1 MFLGLPSACAAEVPQ
16 ACAQRLLLPS
26 QACAGRLQGTVSF
39 SRDEHFGLPGGSRVA
54 NGDEEPD
61 AVPPTLPSQR
71 RQWGTELIRPPLP
84 AVEPPASDLRMW
96 MGGLAIVATVA
107 AWIAYWVA
115 TVGTQM
121 LDNGRFDT
129 RFLVAAV
136 VYGGVVTLLT
146 FSALMYLV
154 ARQGAQYRSR
164 QHARVP
170 RVDIDAHFAD
180 SQDTITVLVP
190 SYREDSGL
198 VRGTLISAALQEFP
212 NMRIVLLI
220 DDPPVAPDAET
231 EALLTGGRALPGEVA
246 AWLSEPQK
254 RYEEALAA
262 QELLVAENPGAA
274 VTVDQLRALA
284 AQFAWASDWLTA
296 ESIAYPRAT
305 TPECFLADEVLGG
318 LARDFK
324 ETQQA
329 LELAAD
335 HEAVIPLDRVTHL
348 YRRLAWTFQAELSSF
363 ERKQYA
369 SLSHEPNK
377 AMNLNSYLG
386 LMGNDY
392 RQMSTPAGELLVVT
406 EDADEIDISI
416 PDADYLLTLDA
427 DSVLL
432 REYCLRLVYYL
443 EQPGN
448 ERVAISQ
455 TPYSAFRGAR
465 TRLERMAGAT
475 TDIQHIV
482 HQGLTYYNATFW
494 VGANAIIRKAA
505 LDDIVEVEYSGGR
518 EIRRY
523 IQDRTVIEDTESSI
537 DLISHGWNLYNYP
550 ERLSYSASP
559 PDFGSLV
566 VQRGRWANGGL
577 LVIPN
582 FNRYRRA
589 QRRAGHPLRWSETA
603 LRLNYMGSIS
613 WASFSLLL
621 LLLYPFDGA
630 LLSPLVFLAALP
642 YFLAMASDFKMLGYK
657 RTDMLRSYGFNLILL
672 PVNLAGVIKS
682 LQQAASKSKTPFA
695 RTPKV
700 NERTA
705 APAIYIVAIYL
716 ILGLSAFTLSQD
728 YLTNNWTNGL
738 FAGVNTVLSAY
749 ALVMFVGIRNSLVDI
764 WLGLWNWL
772 HVPVKSSPQ
781 EVVDTSV
788 DWQSVLY
795 FGPGESTPREAAS
808 SHLGRS
814 IETKAEPVPE
824 VTSGVADDSSEADRV
839 VGA

>member
-1 MFLGLPSACAAEVPQ
+1 MAK
-16 ACAQRLLLPS
+16 
-26 QACAGRLQGTVSF
+26 
-39 SRDEHFGLPGGSRVA
+39 
-54 NGDEEPD
+54 GDEKPD
-61 AVPPTLPSQR
+61 AVPFNTATALPAQR

-96 MGGLAIVATVA
+96 MGGLAIVATVV
-107 AWIAYWVA
+107 AWIAYLVA
-115 TVGTQM
+115 TIGSQM
-121 LDNGRFDT
+121 LDNGRHDT

-170 RVDIDAHFAD
+170 RVDIDAHFTG
-180 SQDTITVLVP
+180 SQDSITVLVP
-190 SYREDSGL
+190 SYREDPNL

-212 NMRIVLLI
+212 NMRIALLI
-220 DDPPVAPDAET
+220 DDPPNPPDAET
-231 EALLTGGRALPGEVA
+231 TALLQGARELPAQVSQWLAEPKQRFTDALTEH
-246 AWLSEPQK
+246 
-254 RYEEALAA
+254 
-262 QELLVAENPGAA
+262 ELLASATAA
-274 VTVDQLRALA
+274 GNATPEELRAIA
-284 AQFAWASDWLTA
+284 AQFAWAVDWLTA
-296 ESIAYPRAT
+296 ESIAYPRTT

-329 LELAAD
+329 LEAAAE
-335 HEAVIPLDRVTHL
+335 HVAVISVDRVTHL
-348 YRRLAWTFQAELSSF
+348 YRRLAWTFQAELTSF
-363 ERKQYA
+363 ERKQFA

-377 AMNLNSYLG
+377 AMNLNSFIG
-386 LMGNDY
+386 LMGQDY
-392 RQMSTPAGELLVVT
+392 QRVNTPAGELLVVA
-406 EDADEIDISI
+406 EDSESADLSI
-416 PDADYLLTLDA
+416 PNSDYLLTLDA

-537 DLISHGWNLYNYP
+537 DLIAHGWNLYNYP

-577 LVIPN
+577 LVIPS

-589 QRRAGHPLRWSETA
+589 QRRAGQPLRWSETA

-695 RTPKV
+695 RTPKI

-716 ILGLSAFTLSQD
+716 ILALSAYTLSQD

-772 HVPVKSSPQ
+772 HVPVKDPGTA
-781 EVVDTSV
+781 VVDTSV

-795 FGPGESTPREAAS
+795 FGPGESTPKESAS

-814 IETKAEPVPE
+814 VETKAVETKAVDTKADPPSE
-824 VTSGVADDSSEADRV
+824 SADEDSQTPALSLSLDDAEGVDRV
-839 VGA
+839 VDA

>member
-1 MFLGLPSACAAEVPQ
+1 MPA
-16 ACAQRLLLPS
+16 
-26 QACAGRLQGTVSF
+26 
-39 SRDEHFGLPGGSRVA
+39 
-54 NGDEEPD
+54 
-61 AVPPTLPSQR
+61 QR
-71 RQWGTELIRPPLP
+71 RQWGTEMIRPPLP

-96 MGGLAIVATVA
+96 MGGLAIVATVV
-107 AWIAYWVA
+107 AWGAYWV
-115 TVGTQM
+115 TTIGSQM
-121 LDNGRFDT
+121 LDEGRFDT

-170 RVDIDAHFAD
+170 RVDIDAHFTD
-180 SQDTITVLVP
+180 SQDSITVLVP
-190 SYREDSGL
+190 SYREDPEL

-220 DDPPVAPDAET
+220 DDPPNPPDEETAALLQGGRDLPAQVTEWLAEPKRRFT
-231 EALLTGGRALPGEVA
+231 EALAD
-246 AWLSEPQK
+246 
-254 RYEEALAA
+254 
-262 QELLVAENPGAA
+262 QELLAAATPGADA
-274 VTVDQLRALA
+274 TPEQLRAVA
-284 AQFAWASDWLTA
+284 AQFAWAVDWLIA

-329 LELAAD
+329 LEMAAAQ
-335 HEAVIPLDRVTHL
+335 EAVIPAERVTHL

-363 ERKQYA
+363 ERKQFA

-377 AMNLNSYLG
+377 AMNLNSYIG
-386 LMGNDY
+386 LMGHDY
-392 RQMSTPAGELLVVT
+392 QRVSTPAGELLVTT
-406 EDADEIDISI
+406 EDSALADLAI
-416 PDADYLLTLDA
+416 PNSDYLLTLDA

-505 LDDIVEVEYSGGR
+505 LDDIVEVEYTGGR

-537 DLISHGWNLYNYP
+537 DLIAHGWNLYNYP

-695 RTPKV
+695 RTPKI

-716 ILGLSAFTLSQD
+716 ILGLSAYTLSQD

-772 HVPVKSSPQ
+772 HVPVKDNGTT
-781 EVVDTSV
+781 VVDTSV

-795 FGPGESTPREAAS
+795 FGPGESTPKESAS

-814 IETKAEPVPE
+814 IETKAEPPSSQDGEVVSGALVAGAEVGPEAGVPTDVVEATAGSTGGE
-824 VTSGVADDSSEADRV
+824 VEASLDDSDELVGVALDDTGVDRV
-839 VGA
+839 VDA